1 MYQLDKLDRGVM
13 LEEVARYFPECLA
26 WAKSCYGA
34 PSWLK
39 FGEASIVSPTGL
51 HQGDPIAGLLFCLVL
66 KPIVDAIESEVADLI
81 LNAWYLDDGH
91 IIGTKAEL
99 AQVVDIIVREGEA
112 RGLTLSRAATVLPP
126 STPKSVVWSSMDG
139 LGDVDQDPLQRGIPK
154 VKAGEGIVVLGAPV
168 GYNAFVK
175 EKLESR
181 VEKVREVVQLLPL
194 LQDPHTEF
202 VLLRS
207 CLSLP
212 KIMFMLRAVNTLDY
226 QEPLIEFDS
235 IIRGA
240 LSHLLGSPL
249 TDIQWAQASLPVAM
263 GGVGLRSAVDHA
275 QVAHAMSF
283 LAAQPLLD
291 GLLGEDTEETQL
303 PQPLLDKI
311 TAKTG
316 ELTSVE
322 SLTGLSQKEA
332 SLKVNLLNKSLL
344 LQHFD
349 EEGEVREIARMA
361 SLGLPRAGNW
371 LSVVPSPALGLHLR
385 TAEFIP
391 VLKYRLGLPVYS
403 NAGLCSAC
411 SLPSDRMGD
420 HALGC
425 RNSGDRIARHN
436 MLRDV
441 IFETAAAADLGPTK
455 EERHL
460 LPGTTARPGDVMIR
474 RWANGKDAAIDVTV
488 TSPLASSYVVGAAA
502 EAGSTLEKACQRKL
516 RETAEAC
523 RREGLVFLPIAMET
537 LGGFHAGAVTQ
548 VKKIASALAR
558 KNGKEESVVTSQLFG
573 RISLNLMRGNALMLS
588 SRLQA
593 DCPPHVDGIM

>member
-1 MYQLDKLDRGVM
+1 
-13 LEEVARYFPECLA
+13 
-26 WAKSCYGA
+26 
-34 PSWLK
+34 
-39 FGEASIVSPTGL
+39 
-51 HQGDPIAGLLFCLVL
+51 
-66 KPIVDAIESEVADLI
+66 
-81 LNAWYLDDGH
+81 
-91 IIGTKAEL
+91 
-99 AQVVDIIVREGEA
+99 
-112 RGLTLSRAATVLPP
+112 
-126 STPKSVVWSSMDG
+126 
-139 LGDVDQDPLQRGIPK
+139 
-154 VKAGEGIVVLGAPV
+154 
-168 GYNAFVK
+168 
-175 EKLESR
+175 
-181 VEKVREVVQLLPL
+181 
-194 LQDPHTEF
+194 
-202 VLLRS
+202 
-207 CLSLP
+207 
-212 KIMFMLRAVNTLDY
+212 
-226 QEPLIEFDS
+226 
-235 IIRGA
+235 
-240 LSHLLGSPL
+240 
-249 TDIQWAQASLPVAM
+249 
-263 GGVGLRSAVDHA
+263 
-275 QVAHAMSF
+275 
-283 LAAQPLLD
+283 
-291 GLLGEDTEETQL
+291 
-303 PQPLLDKI
+303 
-311 TAKTG
+311 
-316 ELTSVE
+316 
-322 SLTGLSQKEA
+322 
-332 SLKVNLLNKSLL
+332 
-344 LQHFD
+344 
-349 EEGEVREIARMA
+349 MA

-403 NAGLCSAC
+403 TAGLCSAC
-411 SLPSDRMGD
+411 SSPSDCMGD

-441 IFETAAAADLGPTK
+441 IFEAAAAADLGPTK

-523 RREGLVFLPIAMET
+523 RQEGLVFLPIAMET